1 MTYQK
6 KVVIGD
12 ATLYLGD
19 CMDVLPTLGRFDAVI
34 TDGIIN
40 HEKSTNRQS
49 KTQHGSGNSV
59 GVETRG
65 NTAPL
70 PSGGAIAGETCRALR
85 SSSTGDIQSL
95 EAAWNKGEI
104 SGAQGAGQRAI
115 CSRHG
120 EHALSEDGEKSLLQ
134 CLRECGKS
142 LCASQ
147 GRESLEQQKGEPRSS
162 LLSLPHQPPQNRV
175 VGKKQRIALITDPP
189 YGINAA
195 RTRNSAKDGWVDYG
209 CDGWDLERPS
219 REVFDAM
226 LQASDVQI
234 IWGGNYFADY
244 LPVSQQWLSWDKGQD
259 GFSLADFELAWSS
272 QDKACR
278 RINYA
283 RSLALKDG
291 KQHPT
296 QKPLAVM
303 RWCIEQ
309 INPAPDLILDPFM
322 GSGTT
327 GVAAIQMGR
336 KFIGIERE
344 PKYFDIACQRIE
356 QAAAQGQ
363 LFEPIRAKQVQ
374 EVML

>member
-1 MTYQK
+1 MK
-6 KVVIGD
+6 PVVIGA
-12 ATLYLGD
+12 ATLYCGD
-19 CMDVLPTLGRFDAVI
+19 CIEVLPTLGKVDAVI

-40 HEKSTNRQS
+40 HEKSTNWQH

-65 NTAPL
+65 NTASL
-70 PSGGAIAGETCRALR
+70 PSGGAIAGETCGALR
-85 SSSTGDIQSL
+85 GGSTCDIQGV
-95 EAAWNKGEI
+95 EAARNQSQIAGP
-104 SGAQGAGQRAI
+104 QGAGQRAI
-115 CSRHG
+115 CSWHG
-120 EHALSEDGEKSLLQ
+120 EHALSEDGEKRLLQ
-134 CLRECGKS
+134 CLRECGES

-147 GRESLEQQKGEPRSS
+147 GRQSPEQQEGELRSS
-162 LLSLPHQPPQNRV
+162 LLSLPYKTSQKRV
-175 VGKKQRIALITDPP
+175 VGRKERIALITDPP
-189 YGINAA
+189 YGIRGKDATSRHDAA
-195 RTRNSAKDGWVDYG
+195 NGWGQYG
-209 CDGWDLERPS
+209 VLEWDIERPS
-219 REVFDAM
+219 KEVFDAM
-226 LQASDVQI
+226 LQASDVQV

-278 RINYA
+278 RINYP

-309 INPAPDLILDPFM
+309 VKPDCQTILDPFM

-327 GVAAIQMGR
+327 GVAAIQLGR
-336 KFIGIERE
+336 SFIGIERE
-344 PKYFDIACQRIE
+344 ERYFQIACERISN
-356 QAAAQGQ
+356 AVAQGQ
-363 LFEPIRAKQVQ
+363 LFEPVREKHIQ
-374 EVML
+374 ESLL